1 MDKLY
6 NLIINSSD
14 KTLKFIM
21 IGKLIGGL
29 ITIVAAIVFIFAF
42 WLPAYQEYKN
52 TAETVEKARVE
63 LTAAQSDFDAEYQ
76 SAKEQI
82 AAIREKVLGEVS
94 HSGSDSVEFIVDFPE
109 SES

>member
-1 MDKLY
+1 MDKLF
-6 NLIINSSD
+6 NLITND
-14 KTLKFIM
+14 KALKFIL
-21 IGKLIGGL
+21 IGKLLGFL

-42 WLPAYQEYKN
+42 WLPTFQKVKRAQ
-52 TAETVEKARVE
+52 ETVENARVE
-63 LTAAQSDFDAEYQ
+63 ITTAQSDFDEDYE
-76 SAKEQI
+76 STKRTI

>member
-1 MDKLY
+1 MDKLF
-6 NLIINSSD
+6 NLITND
-14 KTLKFIM
+14 KALKFIL
-21 IGKLIGGL
+21 IGKLLGFL

-42 WLPAYQEYKN
+42 WLPTFQKVQSAQ
-52 TAETVEKARVE
+52 ETVENARVE
-63 LTAAQSDFDAEYQ
+63 ITTAQSDFDEYYE
-76 SAKEQI
+76 STKRTI